1 MVNVGFS
8 WSSLLGIVLVVAG
21 AALYFLRSVQPRLA
35 RDHDIFFAAVGLLC
49 GGILFFQG
57 WRQDPILQ
65 FGQFL
70 LTGTSIFFA
79 VESVRLR
86 GVTAVQAKRSS
97 PIVDDDRPVS
107 RVYDYVEAELDNTLE
122 PEEELPPRRRIRGT
136 QESRYSKTQGYEE
149 EVRRRPPSSRSR
161 SEDSYGPEEGP
172 RKRRP
177 RPASERPTAPPER
190 WDSPADEEE
199 TPPRPSS
206 ARGTAGRKPADA
218 SRPKRTRPPQE
229 ATSRP
234 SSYEDDE
241 ATPADYVEYKPVGDP
256 DAEEDNSANF
266 DR

>member
-86 GVTAVQAKRSS
+86 GVTAVQAKRSA
-97 PIVDDDRPVS
+97 PIVDDERPVS

-177 RPASERPTAPPER
+177 RPAGERPTAPPDQ
-190 WDSPADEEE
+190 WDSPAPEEE

-229 ATSRP
+229 GTGRP
-234 SSYEDDE
+234 SSYEDE